1 MQRSKRK
8 PAWIAN
14 RSFYPHKRNLA
25 LSSSVWSDH
34 LWKQNDHNGQDEFE
48 DLLWTLNLVGIFPPL
63 EIPQSDVLLG
73 HPGVVV
79 RPVPLPAPGHN
90 DDFGKCD
97 QLDGHGMIEVWNPNT
112 VTSSWQEG
120 SAPKDLKSIC
130 FIQKSS
136 STQIRIIWI
145 TITPSFFLLLMMLM
159 VMMLVV
165 VILMVM
171 IIMEILLGEL
181 PATDISHC
189 IDAQIGPSFRSQL
202 ANYWNRSITDANT
215 LNEKKNVILNVKIS
229 AGKKIFPH
237 NFPNLE

>member
-1 MQRSKRK
+1 
-8 PAWIAN
+8 
-14 RSFYPHKRNLA
+14 
-25 LSSSVWSDH
+25 
-34 LWKQNDHNGQDEFE
+34 
-48 DLLWTLNLVGIFPPL
+48 
-63 EIPQSDVLLG
+63 
-73 HPGVVV
+73 
-79 RPVPLPAPGHN
+79 
-90 DDFGKCD
+90 
-97 QLDGHGMIEVWNPNT
+97 
-112 VTSSWQEG
+112 
-120 SAPKDLKSIC
+120 
-130 FIQKSS
+130 
-136 STQIRIIWI
+136 
-145 TITPSFFLLLMMLM
+145 MLM

-229 AGKKIFPH
+229 AGTKIFPH